1 MENVREEVIDRIT
14 GRVKI
19 VREEINKACDKCG
32 RSPEEIT
39 LVAVTKTVDQERIR
53 AAIVA
58 GLRVFGENYIQEARE
73 KIPSIAEPVEW
84 HFIGHLQ
91 RNKAKYAVRLFD
103 VVETV
108 DNVKLAGELQKRAEA
123 IKRIQPVLVQVNVSG
138 EETKS
143 GITPEGLP
151 DLLKFIGRSSSLEF
165 RGLMTM
171 PPYFADPE
179 LARPYFRKLRE
190 LRDKMAERFPSL
202 IFKELSMGM
211 SGDFTVAIEE
221 GATIVRIGTAIFGE
235 RVS

>member
-14 GRVKI
+14 RRVKI

>member
-143 GITPEGLP
+143 GITPEELP

-211 SGDFTVAIEE
+211 SGDFAVAIEE